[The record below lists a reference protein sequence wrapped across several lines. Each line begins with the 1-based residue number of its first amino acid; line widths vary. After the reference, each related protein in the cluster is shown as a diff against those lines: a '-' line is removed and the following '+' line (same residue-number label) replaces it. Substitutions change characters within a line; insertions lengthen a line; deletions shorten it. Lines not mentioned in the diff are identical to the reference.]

1 MELRPSQAA
10 RIQTYADA
18 LQVKGAALD
27 DCFGF
32 VDSTCKDISPSS
44 ITQSLFH
51 TTVKQRVNKTGTRDQ
66 LERTIFLR

>member
-1 MELRPSQAA
+1 MELRPSEAA

-18 LQVKGAALD
+18 LYVKGAALD

-44 ITQSLFH
+44 IT
-51 TTVKQRVNKTGTRDQ
+51 
-66 LERTIFLR
+66 